1 MSETAQ
7 TIESLVLEQFRTCS
21 GNDRMTATD
30 DFFSSGGDSFT
41 AVQAATAIAALTG
54 RDLDPSLLFA
64 HRTARALA
72 SRLVEDPPA
81 TGAPEGNG

>member
-7 TIESLVLEQFRTCS
+7 TIERLVLEQFRTCS
-21 GNDRMTATD
+21 GNNRMTATD
-30 DFFSSGGDSFT
+30 DFFNTGGDSFT

-72 SRLVEDPPA
+72 CRLVEDPPA
-81 TGAPEGNG
+81 TGAAGGNG